1 MAGIR
6 PVTST
11 ENIMSQHFIAKALKA
26 ITIDT
31 ADATQ
36 KDILET
42 AKH

>member
-1 MAGIR
+1 
-6 PVTST
+6 
-11 ENIMSQHFIAKALKA
+11 MSQHFIAKALKA

-42 AKH
+42 AQKIESLNCCKSGGE